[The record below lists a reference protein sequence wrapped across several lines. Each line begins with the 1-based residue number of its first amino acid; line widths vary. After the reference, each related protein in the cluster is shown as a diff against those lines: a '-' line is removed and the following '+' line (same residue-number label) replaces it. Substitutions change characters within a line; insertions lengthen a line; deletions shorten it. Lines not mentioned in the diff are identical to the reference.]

1 MSSIERR
8 EVAVG
13 VLAVVV
19 ACLVAGGAA
28 FLIARQLTDL
38 MVPSTV
44 AGLIVLVCTA
54 VAGAVILVCSLD
66 GHRRRRREIE
76 SLTERVDAVLRDPSL
91 TQRFEDYNE
100 GELAVLANELQK
112 MTVRLRD
119 QASGFAT
126 ERDALADSLA
136 DISHQLRT
144 PLMSMGITAE
154 LLADE
159 SLDPRRR
166 RELTRDLRRSVDHM
180 SWLMQSLLLLA
191 RSDAGTLSFQT
202 ARVPLAQLV
211 RQAVE
216 PLRIAFELADVE
228 LVLDLPDEGAAF
240 EGDAGWTKEALGNI
254 VKNCLE
260 HTPAGGSVRV
270 EARVDAIA
278 ARITVTD
285 TGPGIS
291 PEDLPHI
298 FERFYRGK
306 NAAPGSAGIGLAL
319 ARCLVTS
326 QDGTLTAGNKPDGGA
341 RFRMALPLGGDGTQG
356 EARGE
361 ARGK

>member
-1 MSSIERR
+1 MPRVSNIERR
-8 EVAVG
+8 ELVIGA
-13 VLAVVV
+13 LAVVA
-19 ACLVAGGAA
+19 ACLAAGGAT
-28 FLIARQLTDL
+28 FLIAREATDL
-38 MVPSTV
+38 TAPSTV
-44 AGLIVLVCTA
+44 AGWIALVCTA
-54 VAGAVILVCSLD
+54 VAGAVVLACSID
-66 GHRRRRREIE
+66 WRRRSRRDIE
-76 SLTERVDAVLRDPSL
+76 SLTERVDAVLRDPTL
-91 TQRFEDYNE
+91 IQRFEDYGE
-100 GELAVLANELQK
+100 GELAILANELQK

-119 QASGFAT
+119 QASGYAT

-159 SLDPRRR
+159 NLDPRRR
-166 RELTRDLRRSVDHM
+166 RELARDLRRSVDHM

-202 ARVPLAQLV
+202 SRVPLAQLV
-211 RQAVE
+211 RQAVD
-216 PLRIAFELADVE
+216 PLRIAFELAGVE
-228 LVLDLPDEGAAF
+228 LELDLPDEAAAF

-260 HTPAGGSVRV
+260 HTPAGGTVRV
-270 EARVDAIA
+270 EARTDAIA
-278 ARITVTD
+278 ARIVVTD
-285 TGPGIS
+285 TGPGIP
-291 PEDLPHI
+291 PEDLLHV

-306 NAAPGSAGIGLAL
+306 SAAPGSAGIGLAL

-341 RFRMALPLGGDGTQG
+341 RFRMTLPLGGDGTAQG
-356 EARGE
+356 E
-361 ARGK
+361 